1 MQIFHALVL
10 GFVEGITEFLPIS
23 STAHLIIVSTLLK
36 LPQNEVVTLFEVF
49 IQLGAIMA
57 IVALYWKLVWTHRR
71 YFMMALA
78 GFLPTAVIGVF
89 FYEIVKNIFFQ
100 STVLIAFALVVVGL
114 LFIIVEK
121 LHLPL
126 HKTLR
131 DLTYHDAII
140 CGIAQS
146 FALIPGVSRVGVVL
160 ITMLLMR
167 YKRADAAVF
176 SFLIAVPTML
186 GASAL
191 DFVKT
196 DAGLLT
202 SNVMVTLAIGA
213 AAAFATA
220 LVSVKWLVGFLQ
232 KHDLQGFA
240 FYRIALG
247 FSLLFLH
254 L

>member
-71 YFMMALA
+71 YFVLALA
-78 GFLPTAVIGVF
+78 GFLPTAIVGVF

-100 STVLIAFALVVVGL
+100 STVLIAFALIIVGL
-114 LFIIVEK
+114 LFIVVER

-126 HKTLR
+126 HKTLQ

-140 CGIAQS
+140 FGIAQS
-146 FALIPGVSRVGVVL
+146 FALLPDVSSVGVVL
-160 ITMLLMR
+160 ILILL
-167 YKRADAAVF
+167 
-176 SFLIAVPTML
+176 I
-186 GASAL
+186 
-191 DFVKT
+191 
-196 DAGLLT
+196 
-202 SNVMVTLAIGA
+202 
-213 AAAFATA
+213 
-220 LVSVKWLVGFLQ
+220 
-232 KHDLQGFA
+232 
-240 FYRIALG
+240 
-247 FSLLFLH
+247 
-254 L
+254 